1 MEIGAVLIT
10 AGQGCSPAMPSG
22 SVTVAQ
28 RMIASLKK
36 AGVTVIAVVT
46 GPEDKK
52 FEKQLVQSGV
62 FFLHN
67 LDSDDEKISIRLGLE
82 YLSDKCREV
91 FVLQANHPLLAPE
104 TLMKM
109 HDMPANSVA
118 PVYADIQGQPLLL
131 RSPFPEIHRLKDA
144 VVDKLLNVD
153 DRGILLTARD
163 SENLTDAIG
172 AHDRKLTRPVL
183 DFSIARG
190 KSLVDGKL
198 VSLLHLIRE
207 TQSVRDAC
215 GRMQLSYS
223 AAWNLLNAVED
234 SLGYPLVNRNKG
246 GPSGSGTLLT
256 EKGSR
261 LLSAYDQ
268 FESQARENI
277 GQLYD
282 MYLGNIL

>member
-1 MEIGAVLIT
+1 MEIGAVLMT
-10 AGQGCSPAMPSG
+10 AGCGGAPAMPSG
-22 SVTVAQ
+22 SITVAQ

-52 FEKQLVQSGV
+52 FEKQLAQPGV
-62 FFLHN
+62 VFLN
-67 LDSDDEKISIRLGLE
+67 TATDDENASIRLGLE

-91 FVLQANHPLLAPE
+91 FLLQANRPLLAPE
-104 TLMKM
+104 TLVEMRNT
-109 HDMPANSVA
+109 PGGAVA
-118 PVYADIQGQPLLL
+118 PVYRDIQGQPLLL
-131 RSPFPEIHRLKDA
+131 RAPFPEIY
-144 VVDKLLNVD
+144 KLNAEELLEVD

-163 SENLTDAIG
+163 SENLADAI
-172 AHDRKLTRPVL
+172 AEHDRKLTRPVL

-190 KSLVDGKL
+190 KQLLDSKL
-198 VSLLHLIRE
+198 VTLLHLIQE
-207 TQSVRDAC
+207 SQSVREAC
-215 GRMQLSYS
+215 GRMQISYS
-223 AAWNLLNAVED
+223 AAWNLLNAAED
-234 SLGYPLVNRNKG
+234 ALGYPLVSRNKG

-277 GQLYD
+277 EHLYD
-282 MYLGNIL
+282 MYLRNIL

>member
-1 MEIGAVLIT
+1 MEIGAVLMT
-10 AGQGCSPAMPSG
+10 VGCGGAATMPSG
-22 SVTVAQ
+22 SITVAQ

-52 FEKQLVQSGV
+52 FEKQLAQPGV
-62 FFLHN
+62 VFLN
-67 LDSDDEKISIRLGLE
+67 TATDDENASIRLGLE
-82 YLSDKCREV
+82 YLADKCREV
-91 FVLQANHPLLAPE
+91 FLLQANRPLLAPE
-104 TLMKM
+104 TLVEMRNT
-109 HDMPANSVA
+109 PGSSVA

-131 RSPFPEIHRLKDA
+131 RAPFSEMHDLHAEQLLK
-144 VVDKLLNVD
+144 VN

-163 SENLTDAIG
+163 AENLADAI
-172 AHDRKLTRPVL
+172 AEHDRKLTRPVL

-190 KSLVDGKL
+190 KQLLDSKL
-198 VSLLHLIRE
+198 VTLLHLIQE
-207 TQSVRDAC
+207 TQSVREAC
-215 GRMQLSYS
+215 GRMQISYS
-223 AAWNLLNAVED
+223 AAWNLLNAAED
-234 SLGYPLVNRNKG
+234 SLGYPLVSRNKG

-277 GQLYD
+277 EHLYD
-282 MYLGNIL
+282 MYLRNIL

>member
-1 MEIGAVLIT
+1 MEIGAVLMA
-10 AGQGCSPAMPSG
+10 AGCGGAPAMPSG
-22 SVTVAQ
+22 SITVAQ

-52 FEKQLVQSGV
+52 FEKQLAQTGV
-62 FFLHN
+62 VFLN
-67 LDSDDEKISIRLGLE
+67 TAVPDDEHASIRLGLE
-82 YLSDKCREV
+82 YLADKCREV
-91 FVLQANHPLLAPE
+91 FVLQANRPLLAPE
-104 TLMKM
+104 TLVEMCNT
-109 HDMPANSVA
+109 PGSSVV

-131 RSPFPEIHRLKDA
+131 RTPFPEIYNLNAEQLLK
-144 VVDKLLNVD
+144 VD

-163 SENLTDAIG
+163 AENLADAI
-172 AHDRKLTRPVL
+172 AEHDRKLTRPVL

-190 KSLVDGKL
+190 KQLLDSKL
-198 VSLLHLIRE
+198 VTLLHLILE
-207 TQSVRDAC
+207 TQSVREAC
-215 GRMQLSYS
+215 GRMQISYS
-223 AAWNLLNAVED
+223 AAWNLLNAAED
-234 SLGYPLVNRNKG
+234 SLGYPLVSRNKG

-277 GQLYD
+277 EQLYD
-282 MYLGNIL
+282 MYLRNIL